1 MLPSSEFR
9 HFVGT
14 ALAAVRY
21 RRSRYE
27 FPKALLTEKSKPG
40 SMNFCKVKASYSS
53 DFYIRLPIAAPQ
65 CLKTLLEGRGN
76 DLRSKTHEHALVQ
89 APARLRANVPSCR
102 LRAASYV
109 LRRGVRGVSGR
120 SPEFAFLLQAF
131 SFSNK
136 KKMPKR
142 GKYESL
148 IMVGR
153 EGRGKLPSIK
163 YLYRLRRYRTAARA
177 VPTNYR

>member
-1 MLPSSEFR
+1 MKFSKCLLRP
-9 HFVGT
+9 FVGT
-14 ALAAVRY
+14 ALAAVHY

-53 DFYIRLPIAAPQ
+53 DFYIRLPIAAQQ
-65 CLKTLLEGRGN
+65 CLKAILEERGN
-76 DLRSKTHEHALVQ
+76 GLRSKTHEPALVQ
-89 APARLRANVPSCR
+89 APARLRANVPSNR
-102 LRAASYV
+102 LRAASQV
-109 LRRGVRGVSGR
+109 LPRGVRGGTGGF
-120 SPEFAFLLQAF
+120 PPCFAFLLQAF

-136 KKMPKR
+136 KKMPKC
-142 GKYESL
+142 GEFKSL

-163 YLYRLRRYRTAARA
+163 YLYRLRR
-177 VPTNYR
+177 